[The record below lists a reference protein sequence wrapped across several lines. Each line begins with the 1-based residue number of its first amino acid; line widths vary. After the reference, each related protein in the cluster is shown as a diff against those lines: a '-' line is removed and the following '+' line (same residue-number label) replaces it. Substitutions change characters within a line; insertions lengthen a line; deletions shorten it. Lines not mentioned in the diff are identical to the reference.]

1 MARDVGYLKQI
12 KDAFGP
18 DRWLTEISQA
28 EAAKWRNELVTNF
41 GLIPSRSADA
51 REIAFLAIEVCIKHP

>member
-1 MARDVGYLKQI
+1 MARHLGYLNQI

-18 DRWLTEISQA
+18 DRWLTYIGQA
-28 EAAKWRNELVTNF
+28 EVAKWRDELVTNF